1 MYKHVIFI
9 LFVSAI
15 FGWISFD
22 THVMKS
28 EPTLIGAISSILFV
42 IIMFFYSAYMGKQNY
57 VNFALFITKYWGI
70 GLLIYIVGYYML
82 LGPLF
87 YPANF
92 LLTIPIYGAIRYFF
106 ELSPSVSIGIFSILF
121 LYFTCI
127 VGYFLGRLIKR
138 Y

>member
-9 LFVSAI
+9 LLVSSI

-22 THVMKS
+22 IHVMKS
-28 EPTLIGAISSILFV
+28 EATLIGAISSILFV

-70 GLLIYIVGYYML
+70 GLFIYLAGYFMFL
-82 LGPLF
+82 ALVF

-92 LLTIPIYGAIRYFF
+92 LFTIPIYGAIRYFF
-106 ELSPSVSIGIFSILF
+106 DVLPSVSVGIFSIFF
-121 LYFTCI
+121 LYFTCL
-127 VGYFLGRLIKR
+127 VGYFVGRLK
-138 Y
+138 